1 MSGDPRSVLTMIP
14 EGVTVTM
21 ERSKGR
27 GAPTQLSVRP
37 QDVILKAQLSSV
49 YTRWSLR
56 LEETGPVWVVR
67 SPHSPFFRRGCPVGG
82 ARWVVGH
89 HALLVSGT
97 FWPLSAL
104 PVKPDTHSS
113 LGMPGIKASALPN
126 FQIQRKCKVTERCG
140 PTHRVKPAFG
150 WSLGAFSPPVS
161 PPH

>member
-113 LGMPGIKASALPN
+113 LGMLRDPGKEALGSDPST
-126 FQIQRKCKVTERCG
+126 QGCWLPSGLGGVG
-140 PTHRVKPAFG
+140 VH
-150 WSLGAFSPPVS
+150 SLWPIVWPP
-161 PPH
+161 